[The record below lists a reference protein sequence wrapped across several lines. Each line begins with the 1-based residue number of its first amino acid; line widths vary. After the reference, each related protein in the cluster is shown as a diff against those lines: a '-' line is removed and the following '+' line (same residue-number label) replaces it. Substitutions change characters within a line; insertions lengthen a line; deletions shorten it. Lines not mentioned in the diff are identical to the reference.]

1 MNFTNIIN
9 PNETIESFNLTD
21 ESTFE
26 VVYRQPSNMVY
37 PTNPPQSAP
46 DKVWKEVYGVVDGK
60 ITLLET
66 IQGQH
71 TPASVVEETITF
83 NTKEKW

>member
-1 MNFTNIIN
+1 MSFTIIN
-9 PNETIESFNLTD
+9 PNETIESINFTD

-26 VVYRQPSNMVY
+26 VVYRQPLNTLNL
-37 PTNPPQSAP
+37 TNPPQSAP

-60 ITLLET
+60 IALLET

-71 TPASVVEETITF
+71 TPSYVVNETITF
-83 NTKEKW
+83 NAKEKL